1 MDLVNKTG
9 GFTVPELAR
18 ALKVSPSS
26 LYNHV
31 AGREQIVELLRER
44 AMSDVALPADDPQ
57 RPWTDV
63 VADIMRSYRQSYAR
77 YPRLIPL
84 LTSHAVNSDHAL
96 TMYNVL
102 AVAFDRAGFDPA
114 DTLRAITLIDSF
126 VLGSALDVAAP
137 DEPWQAGADVALM
150 VDINQGYT
158 VGAALAPALVR
169 AAASR
174 TTPTRPEPVRRAAA
188 VAVAAAARVLQ
199 RGPQQGGAGQ
209 ACEVVRDTC
218 ARVADGALCDAWK
231 KRRDETEVAFRFA
244 RPENTE
250 KNRADYERVVR
261 IVAESSCGQ

>member
-1 MDLVNKTG
+1 MGRPSKPLLSADRIAGAAMDLVNKTG

-44 AMSDVALPADDPQ
+44 AMSDVALPADDPL

-102 AVAFDRAGFDPA
+102 AVAFGRAGFDPA
-114 DTLRAITLIDSF
+114 DTLRAITLIDAF

-137 DEPWQAGADVALM
+137 DEPWQPGAEVSPEFA
-150 VDINQGYT
+150 
-158 VGAALAPALVR
+158 AALATG
-169 AAASR
+169 S
-174 TTPTRPEPVRRAAA
+174 TKPE
-188 VAVAAAARVLQ
+188 
-199 RGPQQGGAGQ
+199 
-209 ACEVVRDTC
+209 
-218 ARVADGALCDAWK
+218 
-231 KRRDETEVAFRFA
+231 
-244 RPENTE
+244 
-250 KNRADYERVVR
+250 RADDAFEFGIAVLLRGLKAVL
-261 IVAESSCGQ
+261 SSE

>member
-1 MDLVNKTG
+1 MGRPSKPLLSTDRIAGAAMDLVNRTG

-44 AMSDVALPADDPQ
+44 AMSDVALPADDPH

-102 AVAFDRAGFDPA
+102 AVAFGRAGFDPA
-114 DTLRAITLIDSF
+114 DTLRAITLIDAF

-137 DEPWQAGADVALM
+137 DEPWQPGADVGPEFA
-150 VDINQGYT
+150 
-158 VGAALAPALVR
+158 AALATGSAKPAR
-169 AAASR
+169 ADDAFEFGIAVLLR
-174 TTPTRPEPVRRAAA
+174 GLAA
-188 VAVAAAARVLQ
+188 V
-199 RGPQQGGAGQ
+199 P
-209 ACEVVRDTC
+209 
-218 ARVADGALCDAWK
+218 
-231 KRRDETEVAFRFA
+231 
-244 RPENTE
+244 
-250 KNRADYERVVR
+250 
-261 IVAESSCGQ
+261 SSE

>member
-1 MDLVNKTG
+1 MGRPSKPLLSTDRIAGAAMDLVNKTG

-44 AMSDVALPADDPQ
+44 AMSDVTLPADDPQ

-84 LTSHAVNSDHAL
+84 LTAHAVNSDHAL

-137 DEPWQAGADVALM
+137 DEPWQAGADVGPEFA
-150 VDINQGYT
+150 
-158 VGAALAPALVR
+158 AALATGSTKPER
-169 AAASR
+169 ADDAFEFGITVLLR
-174 TTPTRPEPVRRAAA
+174 GLAA
-188 VAVAAAARVLQ
+188 V
-199 RGPQQGGAGQ
+199 PS
-209 ACEVVRDTC
+209 
-218 ARVADGALCDAWK
+218 
-231 KRRDETEVAFRFA
+231 
-244 RPENTE
+244 
-250 KNRADYERVVR
+250 
-261 IVAESSCGQ
+261 AE